1 MAESKLL
8 QEAIADAKAVR
19 ETAIANAKLALE
31 EAFTPKL
38 QSMLSKK
45 IEEEADDTKDEEEM
59 KEQTDSSGIGKGD
72 NKLDQASGDD
82 TEKNAETKKDTAAY
96 GSEDPNLKVVDK
108 LTEED
113 EKEEGKHDEGMHD
126 EDDDPEEGMHED
138 LDLEEIIRELEE
150 EDDDKKE
157 GQHDEAYHEE
167 DEKEEG
173 KHDEMMKKEM
183 SHEEGEDK
191 EEGMH
196 DEMKEADDDDSNVEI
211 NIDADGDDDDDVDID
226 LDEIIKSLT
235 EEDDDKKEGDKPE
248 EMMKKEME
256 KKEEELEE
264 AYATIRSL
272 KSTINEVNLLNAKL
286 LFSNKLFKSHNL
298 TEGQKMKIIETLD
311 RANST
316 REVKLVYTTL
326 AESLSAGASKKQT
339 IKEGIA
345 SRPTKS
351 TAPAKEVIVESN
363 QFSSRMKKLAGLL

>member
-45 IEEEADDTKDEEEM
+45 IEEEADDTKDEEM

-72 NKLDQASGDD
+72 NKVDQASGDD
-82 TEKNAETKKDTAAY
+82 TEKNAETEKDTAAY

-113 EKEEGKHDEGMHD
+113 EKEEGKHDEGKHD
-126 EDDDPEEGMHED
+126 EAYGEEDDPEEGMHED

-157 GQHDEAYHEE
+157 GMHDEGE
-167 DEKEEG
+167 DKEEG
-173 KHDEMMKKEM
+173 MHDEMMKKEM

-351 TAPAKEVIVESN
+351 TAPAKEVIVESDK
-363 QFSSRMKKLAGLL
+363 FSSRMKKLAGLL

>member
-45 IEEEADDTKDEEEM
+45 IEEEADDTKDEEM

-72 NKLDQASGDD
+72 NKVDQASGDD

-113 EKEEGKHDEGMHD
+113 EKEEGKHDEAYG

-196 DEMKEADDDDSNVEI
+196 DEMKEADDDDDSNVEI

-298 TEGQKMKIIETLD
+298 TEGQKVKIIETLD